1 MNQPTHQFI
10 TDEHV
15 TRVFLRVSF
24 LGDETEEFLFGLVI
38 SAVGDAVQRVLVQD
52 PLQSQ
57 IIVRV
62 IIKTPSSVW
71 HSAY

>member
-15 TRVFLRVSF
+15 TRVFLRVSL

-52 PLQSQ
+52 PL
-57 IIVRV
+57 
-62 IIKTPSSVW
+62 
-71 HSAY
+71 